1 MMSAREPVPRIPAAS
16 STATSLKSS
25 VCYTILYGIVF
36 CEAPFKSTEICY
48 KNKLCCWNNHIMPWK
63 QVYFCSIIQLLILYS
78 RRQACVH
85 HACSSWS
92 YQTGH
97 CRVWLLP
104 EELLSMHCSESNNST
119 KQSSKYTHVQ
129 RNPYKVN
136 VLNIIPL
143 TCASSPISSAQSLC
157 SSISSFMLF
166 HWWLTLHFHFQTSVT
181 CMFSCLPANHN
192 AFATINHLP
201 LNKIQTACCPGSITV
216 NQA

>member
-1 MMSAREPVPRIPAAS
+1 MMSAREPVLRIPAAS

-78 RRQACVH
+78 RRQACDH

-104 EELLSMHCSESNNST
+104 EELLSMHCSSPTIPPSRHRNTHTFNAIPTKLMCST
-119 KQSSKYTHVQ
+119 SFLSPALPHPSPQPKAFV
-129 RNPYKVN
+129 
-136 VLNIIPL
+136 PL
-143 TCASSPISSAQSLC
+143 
-157 SSISSFMLF
+157 
-166 HWWLTLHFHFQTSVT
+166 
-181 CMFSCLPANHN
+181 
-192 AFATINHLP
+192 
-201 LNKIQTACCPGSITV
+201 
-216 NQA
+216 